1 MGLYLPGDGLLHR
14 WHPLTKLAFVFT
26 SFLLVFANLLPWKGF
41 PLFPWIGVLFLFI
54 LALLNGK
61 ATFII
66 LMRRFMLFMLPLFL
80 LFLLLLL
87 VQALFF
93 SNTQGSLWQIGPFSL
108 EDEGLLFGGILISR
122 LALILQSILLLLL
135 TTHPT
140 DLAHALT
147 QVGVPRA
154 IAYII
159 LTIPQLIPRLQSKA
173 QRILNAQQAR
183 GLRTEGNLMGRL
195 RALLPLIAPLIN
207 SALQETEKRA
217 LALEVRA
224 FHSPSPKTS
233 WRPLHDSL
241 TQRLARWMMII
252 GAVAVFVWARMM

>member
-1 MGLYLPGDGLLHR
+1 MGLYLPCDGLLHR

-41 PLFPWIGVLFLFI
+41 PLFPWIGVLFLFV
-54 LALLNGK
+54 LALFDGK

-66 LMRRFMLFMLPLFL
+66 LIRRFMLFLLPLL
-80 LFLLLLL
+80 LLLLL
-87 VQALFF
+87 VQGLFF
-93 SNTQGSLWQIGPFSL
+93 SNAQESLWQIGPFSL
-108 EDEGLLFGGILISR
+108 EHEGLLFAGILISR

-147 QVGVPRA
+147 QIGIPRA

-159 LTIPQLIPRLQSKA
+159 LAIPQLIPRLQSKA

-183 GLRTEGNLMGRL
+183 GLRTEGNLMVRL

-241 TQRLARWMMII
+241 AQRLARWVMII
-252 GAVAVFVWARMM
+252 GAVALFVWVRMM

>member
-1 MGLYLPGDGLLHR
+1 MGLYLSGDGLLHR

-26 SFLLVFANLLPWKGF
+26 SFLLVFANLLPWKGV
-41 PLFPWIGVLFLFI
+41 PLFPWIGALFLFI
-54 LALLNGK
+54 LALLDGK

-66 LMRRFMLFMLPLFL
+66 LMRRFMLFLLPLLL
-80 LFLLLLL
+80 LFLF
-87 VQALFF
+87 VQALFS
-93 SNTQGSLWQIGPFSL
+93 SNAQES
-108 EDEGLLFGGILISR
+108 LLFAGLLISR

-147 QVGVPRA
+147 QIGIPRA

-159 LTIPQLIPRLQSKA
+159 LAIPQLIPRLQSKA

-224 FHSPSPKTS
+224 FHSPGPKTS

-241 TQRLARWMMII
+241 TQRLARWIMII
-252 GAVAVFVWARMM
+252 GAVAVFVWTRMM